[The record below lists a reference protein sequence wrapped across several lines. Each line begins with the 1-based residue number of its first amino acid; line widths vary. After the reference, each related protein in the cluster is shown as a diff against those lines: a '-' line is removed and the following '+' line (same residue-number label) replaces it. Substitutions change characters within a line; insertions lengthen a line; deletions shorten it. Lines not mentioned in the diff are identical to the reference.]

1 MSAYLAS
8 NDAISALATYWEQSA
23 RLGNYT
29 TPQDQLIRA
38 HAAAS
43 DRSGN
48 GWNHYQ
54 ADKDARELIY
64 EHGTPERAAFALL
77 VAENVRSL
85 ETRYPDSPEM
95 WSAAELYRFRPSASV
110 QRWMHYAPHGHG
122 HLVGMASSYAYQAC
136 EHDNWPCSVA
146 YQLIEQIRTALLHDL
161 ERRDCKEGRQGAS
174 FEEPAPDPST
184 PQLVSLAGLARAASS
199 RV

>member
-8 NDAISALATYWEQSA
+8 NDAISALTTYWEQSA
-23 RLGNYT
+23 RFGNYT
-29 TPQDQLIRA
+29 TPRDQLIRA

-54 ADKDARELIY
+54 ADKDARELIC
-64 EHGTPERAAFALL
+64 EHGSPERAAFALL
-77 VAENVRSL
+77 VAENVCSL
-85 ETRYPDSPEM
+85 QTRYPDSPDM

-122 HLVGMASSYAYQAC
+122 HLVGMASSYEYQAC
-136 EHDNWPCSVA
+136 EHAEWPCSVA
-146 YQLIEQIRTALLHDL
+146 YQLIEQIRTALLRDL
-161 ERRDCKEGRQGAS
+161 ERRDCKEGGQGAS

>member
-8 NDAISALATYWEQSA
+8 DDAISALVTYWELSA
-23 RLGNYT
+23 NHGNYT
-29 TPQDQLIRA
+29 TPLDQLIRA

-54 ADKDARELIY
+54 ADKDARDLIH
-64 EHGTPERAAFALL
+64 EHGTPAKAAFALL

-85 ETRYPDSPEM
+85 EARYPTSPEM
-95 WSAAELYRFRPSASV
+95 WSGAELYRFKPSATV
-110 QRWMHYAPHGHG
+110 QRWMLYAPLGHG
-122 HLVGMASSYAYQAC
+122 NLVGMASSYAYQAC
-136 EHDNWPCSVA
+136 EHNGWERSTA
-146 YQLIEQIRTALLHDL
+146 FQLIEQIRSNLLRDL
-161 ERRDCKEGRQGAS
+161 ERRDCKEGGQGAS
-174 FEEPAPDPST
+174 FQEPAPDPST
-184 PQLVSLAGLARAASS
+184 PQLVSLASLARASSS